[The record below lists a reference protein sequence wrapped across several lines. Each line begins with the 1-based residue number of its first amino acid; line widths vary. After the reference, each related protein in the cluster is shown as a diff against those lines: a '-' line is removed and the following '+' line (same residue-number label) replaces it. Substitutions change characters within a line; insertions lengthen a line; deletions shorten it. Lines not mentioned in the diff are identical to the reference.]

1 MVFSNSISKTN
12 YDIACLSET
21 WLTSEIPNSA
31 LFLPTYTIYRKDR
44 VCGNF
49 RSKHGGVLIAIKNQI
64 PHEEVVLHNCKNEL
78 MVLRLCTTPKTTL
91 VCAIYNPPTNRFYQW
106 SFQDFVQFFYSL
118 ESHTSEISYDQII
131 IAGVI
136 SFSKTNLSHMSSNE
150 EYENGIL
157 EILIE
162 HNFSNISESQ
172 LDVILTNNLDPITDC
187 KKYLDVLSK
196 FSINNKPC
204 FDQKPINASFIAS
217 KNSITIQSLT
227 KYAFKKANW
236 DEINNVIFNYPF
248 DPYCYSNVDLLV
260 KQWYNWIEDIINNN
274 LPKVTKHRSSYP
286 P

>member
-12 YDIACLSET
+12 YDLICLSET

-31 LFLPTYTIYRKDR
+31 LFLPAYTIYRKDR
-44 VCGNF
+44 VCENF

-64 PHEEVVLHNCKNEL
+64 PHEEVVLHNCKNDL
-78 MVLRLCTTPKTTL
+78 MVLRLCTTPKPTL
-91 VCAIYNPPTNRFYQW
+91 VCAIYNPPTNSPYQW
-106 SFQDFVQFFYSL
+106 SFQDFVQFFNSL

-131 IAGVI
+131 IAGDI
-136 SFSKTNLSHMSSNE
+136 NFSKTNWSDMSSND

-172 LDVILTNNLDPITDC
+172 LDVILTNNPDPITDC
-187 KKYLDVLSK
+187 KKDLDVLSN

-204 FDQKPINASFIAS
+204 SDHKPINTSFIAW
-217 KNSITIQSLT
+217 KNSIVIPSIT

-236 DEINNVIFNYPF
+236 DEINNVILTFPF
-248 DPYCYSNVDLLV
+248 DPYCYSNVDFLV
-260 KQWYNWIEDIINNN
+260 KQ
-274 LPKVTKHRSSYP
+274 
-286 P
+286 